1 MTLIKKLYSDRTI
14 QNITTAVSAMESLKK
29 KDFNEFG
36 KKYEDIL
43 NKVPG
48 KEAKT
53 QKVRETKTAAID
65 AKISEAVRIIERPS
79 VHTKNWETE
88 APSTEIIFKKT
99 IKSFEEAWKTGKN
112 LLIKSVEAHMTAKQP
127 NMKLTIA
134 IEYSMI
140 KMKVDDEDEDP
151 DEINLVRVGRERIG
165 ISKTKAVNV
174 YNTGS
179 IRPTILNLKREL
191 ETKFFNGLENQV
203 GSNWAIDKVIKLFAQ
218 TYTLKTKKGSS
229 YIPTPAR
236 FAASKCGLINIR
248 NEDQFCFRWCMLYHQ
263 SEQSKHSHRLTVL
276 EKLEDK
282 FNYESITYPT
292 SLQDIQQ
299 FEEDNEITIN
309 VFTIKGGDE
318 LVNL

>member
-1 MTLIKKLYSDRTI
+1 
-14 QNITTAVSAMESLKK
+14 
-29 KDFNEFG
+29 
-36 KKYEDIL
+36 
-43 NKVPG
+43 
-48 KEAKT
+48 
-53 QKVRETKTAAID
+53 
-65 AKISEAVRIIERPS
+65 
-79 VHTKNWETE
+79 
-88 APSTEIIFKKT
+88 
-99 IKSFEEAWKTGKN
+99 
-112 LLIKSVEAHMTAKQP
+112 
-127 NMKLTIA
+127 MKLTIA

-203 GSNWAIDKVIKLFAQ
+203 GSNWAIDKVIKLFAH

-318 LVNL
+318 LVNLQDGDVQHCRKGMVNLLFIEEGEQGHYIYIKKLEHLYRTTTQTGYSDRRYCPYCRTGVWCKDETFEDHLMTKHFSTKNNCNLELPEPGATMKFQNFKDMLIRPFVV